1 MTAILLNSLL
11 PIFAVMAL
19 GYFAGWV
26 RDIDNQHVGE
36 LNALVMDFA
45 LPASLF
51 VATATTPWTTLE
63 AQWPLLLTL
72 AVAMLA
78 LYALSYWM
86 QRRLFALGSIEA
98 SVQALTIS
106 FPNLAAAGL
115 PLIAAVFDPSR
126 TIYVAL
132 AVASGSVLL
141 SPLTLAILEANKS
154 SAGGSKGSGL
164 VFRAVGRSLLNPV
177 VLSPII
183 GIAVALLRIP
193 VASAIRDAFI
203 LIGQA
208 TGGVAL
214 FLTGLILSSQPL
226 LLNRNVISGALL
238 KNVAQP
244 LFVAGLVILL
254 PMHKDTARAAIL
266 LTALPSG
273 FFGVLFGLRY
283 GIVSHEAGSTLIV
296 STILSALTLATAL
309 ILTAAN

>member
-26 RDIDNQHVGE
+26 RDIDNQHVGQ

-51 VATATTPWTTLE
+51 VATATTPWAALL
-63 AQWPLLLTL
+63 AQWSLLLTL
-72 AVAMLA
+72 AVSMLT

-86 QRRLFALGSIEA
+86 QRRLFALGSSES

-106 FPNLAAAGL
+106 FPNFAAAGL

-126 TIYVAL
+126 TIFVAL
-132 AVASGSVLL
+132 AVASGAILL
-141 SPLTLAILEANKS
+141 SPLTLAILETNKS
-154 SAGGSKGSGL
+154 SADGPKGSRL
-164 VFRAVGRSLLNPV
+164 ILRAVGRSMLNPV
-177 VLSPII
+177 VLAPIT
-183 GIAVALLRIP
+183 GIAVAFLHIP
-193 VASAIRDAFI
+193 LAESVREAFI
-203 LIGQA
+203 LIAQA

-226 LLNRNVISGALL
+226 LLDRNVISGALL

-244 LFVAGLVILL
+244 LFVAGLVVLL
-254 PMHKDTARAAIL
+254 PMHTDTARAAIL

-283 GIVSHEAGSTLIV
+283 GVQSHEAGSTLIV
-296 STILSALTLATAL
+296 STILSAVTLGAAL

>member
-1 MTAILLNSLL
+1 
-11 PIFAVMAL
+11 
-19 GYFAGWV
+19 
-26 RDIDNQHVGE
+26 VGE

-51 VATATTPWTTLE
+51 VATATTPWAMLV

-72 AVAMLA
+72 AVSMLA
-78 LYALSYWM
+78 LYVLSYWM
-86 QRRLFALGSIEA
+86 QRRLFALGSSEA

-106 FPNLAAAGL
+106 FPNYAAAGL
-115 PLIAAVFDPSR
+115 PLIAAVFDPSH

-132 AVASGSVLL
+132 AVAAGSILL
-141 SPLTLAILEANKS
+141 SPLTLAILEANKA

-183 GIAVALLRIP
+183 GIAVAFLRIP
-193 VASAIRDAFI
+193 LSDAVREAFM

-283 GIVSHEAGSTLIV
+283 GVVSHEAGSTLIV
-296 STILSALTLATAL
+296 STILSAFTLAAAL

>member
-19 GYFAGWV
+19 GYFAGSV
-26 RDIDNQHVGE
+26 RDIDNQHVSQ

-51 VATATTPWTTLE
+51 VATATTPRATLL

-72 AVAMLA
+72 AVSMLA

-86 QRRLFALGSIEA
+86 QRRLFALGSTEA
-98 SVQALTIS
+98 SVQALTIA
-106 FPNLAAAGL
+106 FPNYAAAGL
-115 PLIAAVFDPSR
+115 PLIAAVFDASHA
-126 TIYVAL
+126 IYVAL
-132 AVASGSVLL
+132 AVAAGSILL
-141 SPLTLAILEANKS
+141 SPLTLAILEADKA

-183 GIAVALLRIP
+183 GIAVAFLDIP
-193 VASAIRDAFI
+193 LADSIRQAFT

-226 LLNRNVISGALL
+226 LVNPNVISGALL
-238 KNVAQP
+238 KNLAQP
-244 LFVAGLVILL
+244 LFVAGLIMLL
-254 PMHKDTARAAIL
+254 PMHRDTARAAIL

-283 GIVSHEAGSTLIV
+283 GVQSHEAGSTLIV
-296 STILSALTLATAL
+296 STILSAVTLAAAL
-309 ILTAAN
+309 ILTAPS